1 MGLIAGVVERL
12 VQPIGMRVL
21 LAWERR
27 ESGIAYEE
35 RIAFAAGADA
45 GGGHW

>member
-27 ESGIAYEE
+27 ESGVAYEE
-35 RIAFAAGADA
+35 TELGGKRIRAGT
-45 GGGHW
+45 W